1 VFEGLDAERR
11 PQRYYFSHKALGHLY
26 RAINERDFLD
36 DLHRARLNSVKVQ
49 PSAAH
54 GQRQPLEKVYHYLQ
68 HWALQYGL
76 IWKHHLVL
84 ARDIKETFERSI
96 ADIAYEFEHSA
107 HSPLTE
113 AEIFS
118 GTILGRQGGAQGKSL
133 RELDK
138 NMSLRFETVM
148 EYAVMRIMKG
158 DQQIQQADYLDDLY
172 DEYSER
178 EIKALPRALA
188 CLKVAM
194 DEPGYRDRS
203 LGELKG
209 FRYVAAELALSELRR
224 YRITTMGTYSLP
236 LA

>member
-1 VFEGLDAERR
+1 V
-11 PQRYYFSHKALGHLY
+11 KA
-26 RAINERDFLD
+26 
-36 DLHRARLNSVKVQ
+36 Q
-49 PSAAH
+49 PSAHH
-54 GQRQPLEKVYHYLQ
+54 GQRQPLDRVYKYLQ

-76 IWKHHLVL
+76 IWKHHLAL
-84 ARDIKETFERSI
+84 ARDIRETFENSI
-96 ADIAYEFEHSA
+96 ADIAYEFEPSV
-107 HSPLTE
+107 HSPLSE

-138 NMSLRFETVM
+138 NMSLRFGTVM

-158 DQQIQQADYLDDLY
+158 DQQIQQADDLDDLY

-178 EIKALPRALA
+178 EIEALPRALA

-194 DEPGYRDRS
+194 EEPGYKDRA
-203 LGELKG
+203 LVELQG